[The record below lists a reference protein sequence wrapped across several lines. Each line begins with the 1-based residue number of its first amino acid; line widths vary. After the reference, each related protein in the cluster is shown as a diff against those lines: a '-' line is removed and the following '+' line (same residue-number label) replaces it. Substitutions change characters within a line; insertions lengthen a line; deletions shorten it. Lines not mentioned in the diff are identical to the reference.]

1 MPRTMLNRTTR
12 VGAVNPVAGSAYDAQ
27 SYTDTTSLEVG
38 GAGARIE
45 TVTVDSGVA
54 TTYTLSIGEDT
65 GSLVVVTYVSAVT
78 NTTTIA
84 AGIAAAINVK
94 IGVSNLV
101 FATSNVAVVTITG
114 RQKGTAA
121 AFVVS
126 ETDSNLSVGGAPTS
140 PTDATAIPFGVM
152 AEQSTATKAAGTT
165 FVGSA
170 VGTGTYTAQITTSQD
185 IDTDKAIAASD
196 TLTLIVS
203 GDFDGLGRKDYTG
216 SAIYASSA
224 AQTVTNATNAINA
237 ALPAN
242 TVSVA
247 NASGVLTFTAEVAG
261 VGFDVSGGC
270 TENGT
275 SSAITFTT
283 GTPNA
288 TPTGAGISIESHAI
302 EQASDGATKYTAG
315 TTLAALTAGKIYGL
329 LDASLTVAL
338 GDPVF
343 VRVTAGAG
351 EQVGALRNVADGTD
365 CLPISAFGF
374 KAGWLATN
382 TTDMNGN
389 SVAPLW
395 IQRV

>member
-38 GAGARIE
+38 GAGARVE

-84 AGIAAAINVK
+84 AGIAAAINAK

-101 FATSNVAVVTITG
+101 FATSALAVVTITG

-126 ETDSNLSVGGAPTS
+126 ETDANISIGGAPTS
-140 PTDATAIPFGVM
+140 PTDAVAIPFGVM

-170 VGTGTYTAQITTSQD
+170 VGTGTYTAQITTTPD
-185 IDTDKAIAASD
+185 IAGLGAMATSD
-196 TLTLIVS
+196 QLSLTVS
-203 GDFDGLGRKDYTG
+203 GDFDGLGRKDYSCAVAYVT
-216 SAIYASSA
+216 SEARTIKDAMYALN
-224 AQTVTNATNAINA
+224 AQ
-237 ALPAN
+237 LPAN
-242 TVSVA
+242 SVVVTE
-247 NASGVLTFTAEVAG
+247 ASDALTFTAEVAG
-261 VGFDVSGGC
+261 VGFTATGGVTHSGVA
-270 TENGT
+270 
-275 SSAITFTT
+275 SAITMTT

-302 EQASDGATKYTAG
+302 EQASDGTTKYTAG

-338 GDPVF
+338 GDAVF

-374 KAGWLATN
+374 QAGWLATN
-382 TTDMNGN
+382 STDMNGN